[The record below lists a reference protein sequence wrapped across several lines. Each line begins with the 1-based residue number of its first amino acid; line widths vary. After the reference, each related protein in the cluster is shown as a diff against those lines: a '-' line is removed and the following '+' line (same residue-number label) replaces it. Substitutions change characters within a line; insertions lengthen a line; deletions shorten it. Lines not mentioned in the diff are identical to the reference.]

1 MSLETNS
8 FEIRFPDTSDR
19 NKHFAVISGFLDMAS
34 PAEVKNF
41 IKSIKDQHEVVME
54 RVKKVDPEI
63 KTETE

>member
-8 FEIRFPDTSDR
+8 FVITHIDISNQNR
-19 NKHFAVISGFLDMAS
+19 KLVIISGVLDIS
-34 PAEVKNF
+34 NPNEVKNF

>member
-8 FEIRFPDTSDR
+8 FIITHIDISNQNR
-19 NKHFAVISGFLDMAS
+19 KLVIISGVLDIS
-34 PAEVKNF
+34 NPAEVKNF